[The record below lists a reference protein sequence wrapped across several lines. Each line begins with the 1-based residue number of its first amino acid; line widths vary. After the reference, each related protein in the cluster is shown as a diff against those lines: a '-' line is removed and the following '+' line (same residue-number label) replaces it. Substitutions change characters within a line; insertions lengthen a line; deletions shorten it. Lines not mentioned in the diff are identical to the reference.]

1 MWQVELLRTVVA
13 IVLFI
18 VSVLLIVVVLLQQSK
33 GEGLGSIGGGGRL
46 FHGAQSG
53 LDVFLNKATTYVAI
67 AFMALALLAT
77 AINIFV

>member
-1 MWQVELLRTVVA
+1 MELFRTLVA

-46 FHGAQSG
+46 FHGAQSS
-53 LDVFLNKATTYVAI
+53 LDIFLSKATTYVAI